1 MLYLALALLGLAL
14 TLGCVLGAMNLR
26 PVRIAPPWSL
36 RLLHGAAGSG
46 GLGVFLLAT
55 DTLVRGDPAFR
66 AGAGGLLAAA
76 LVLGFAALAL
86 WRLAPRAAGSLIAL
100 HVVIAMFGLAML
112 AAYAWAG

>member
-55 DTLVRGDPAFR
+55 DTLARGDPAFR

-86 WRLAPRAAGSLIAL
+86 WRLAPGAAEGGAEPGWTGTPPVPMWISGGT
-100 HVVIAMFGLAML
+100 FG
-112 AAYAWAG
+112 